1 MLKNLLKIL
10 LKNKLWLTVL
20 MLLLALIYLF
30 PMVFVIC
37 NSFMSKSEVE
47 SNYTVTDTNADE
59 SIKLRLIPEAASL
72 EQYYNVF
79 ILKYE
84 YLFYFW
90 NSVMI
95 VAPIVAG
102 QLIVSIFAAYAF
114 AKLRFRFRDQLF
126 FVYIV
131 AMMMPFQ
138 ATLVPNYIMSSNLG
152 ILGSRIS
159 VILPGIFGA
168 FGVFL
173 LRQFMCYIPGEYI
186 EAALVDGANHFRILF
201 EIVLPLVRTGLAAM
215 AILLVIDNW
224 NMVEQPLI
232 FLDNFKEFPLSIA
245 LSDINNTEKGI
256 AFAAS
261 AVYMVPMLLIFLYG
275 ERYIVEGIQLSG
287 LKA

>member
-1 MLKNLLKIL
+1 MLRNLLK
-10 LKNKLWLTVL
+10 NRLWLTVL

-37 NSFMSKSEVE
+37 NSFMSKSEVV
-47 SNYTVTDTNADE
+47 SNYTVSDTNAGG
-59 SIKLRLIPEAASL
+59 SIKLRLIPEIVSL
-72 EQYYNVF
+72 EQYYYVF

-90 NSVMI
+90 NSVLI

-173 LRQFMCYIPGEYI
+173 LRQFMCYIPDEYI

-201 EIVLPLVRTGLAAM
+201 EIALPLVRTGLAAM

-256 AFAAS
+256 VFAAS
-261 AVYMVPMLLIFLYG
+261 VVYMVPMLLIFLYG
-275 ERYIVEGIQLSG
+275 EKYIVEGIQLSG

>member
-1 MLKNLLKIL
+1 MLGNLLK
-10 LKNKLWLTVL
+10 NRLWLTVL

-37 NSFMSKSEVE
+37 NSFMSKSEVV
-47 SNYTVTDTNADE
+47 SNYTVSDTNAGG
-59 SIKLRLIPEAASL
+59 SIKLRLIPEIVSL
-72 EQYYNVF
+72 EQYYYVF

-90 NSVMI
+90 NSVLI

-173 LRQFMCYIPGEYI
+173 LRQFMCYIPDEYI

-201 EIVLPLVRTGLAAM
+201 EIALPLVRTGLAAM

-256 AFAAS
+256 VFAAS
-261 AVYMVPMLLIFLYG
+261 VVYMVPMLLIFLYG
-275 ERYIVEGIQLSG
+275 EKYIVEGIQLSG

>member
-1 MLKNLLKIL
+1 LLKNLLKIL

-37 NSFMSKSEVE
+37 DSFMSKSEVE

>member
-1 MLKNLLKIL
+1 MLRIL
-10 LKNKLWLTVL
+10 LRNRLWLTVV
-20 MLLLALIYLF
+20 MFLLALIYLF

-37 NSFMSKSEVE
+37 NSLMNKSEVV
-47 SNYTVTDTNADE
+47 SNYTISDTNAD
-59 SIKLRLIPEAASL
+59 SLIKLKLIPEIFSL

-90 NSVMI
+90 NSVLL

-102 QLIVSIFAAYAF
+102 QLTVSIFAAYAF

-131 AMMMPFQ
+131 AMLMPFQ

-173 LRQFMCYIPGEYI
+173 LRQFMCYIPDEYI
-186 EAALVDGANHFRILF
+186 EAALVDGANHFRILSA
-201 EIVLPLVRTGLAAM
+201 IVLPLVRTGLAAM

-224 NMVEQPLI
+224 NMVEPPLI
-232 FLDNFKEFPLSIA
+232 FLDNFKEFPLSIV
-245 LSDINNTEKGI
+245 LSDINSTEKGI
-256 AFAAS
+256 VFAAS
-261 AVYMVPMLLIFLYG
+261 VVYMVPMLLIFMYG
-275 ERYIVEGIQLSG
+275 EKYIVEGIQLSG

>member
-1 MLKNLLKIL
+1 MLGNLLK
-10 LKNKLWLTVL
+10 NRLWLTVL

-37 NSFMSKSEVE
+37 NSFMSKSEVV
-47 SNYTVTDTNADE
+47 SNYTVSDTNAGG
-59 SIKLRLIPEAASL
+59 SIKLRLIPEIVSL
-72 EQYYNVF
+72 EQYYYVF

-90 NSVMI
+90 NSVLI

-173 LRQFMCYIPGEYI
+173 LRQFMCYIPDEYI

-201 EIVLPLVRTGLAAM
+201 EIAFPLVRTGLAAM

-256 AFAAS
+256 VFAAS
-261 AVYMVPMLLIFLYG
+261 VVYMVPMLLIFLYG
-275 ERYIVEGIQLSG
+275 EKYIVEGIQLSG

>member
-1 MLKNLLKIL
+1 MLGNLLK
-10 LKNKLWLTVL
+10 NRLWLTVL

-37 NSFMSKSEVE
+37 NSFMSKSEVV
-47 SNYTVTDTNADE
+47 SNYTISHSNAGG
-59 SIKLRLIPEAASL
+59 SIRLRLIPEIVSL

-79 ILKYE
+79 ILKYD

-90 NSVMI
+90 NSALLV
-95 VAPIVAG
+95 VPIVAG

-126 FVYIV
+126 FAYIV

-152 ILGSRIS
+152 ILGGRIS

-173 LRQFMCYIPGEYI
+173 LRQFMCYIPDEYI
-186 EAALVDGANHFRILF
+186 EAALVDGANHLRILF
-201 EIVLPLVRTGLAAM
+201 EIALPLVRTGLAAM
-215 AILLVIDNW
+215 VILLVIDNW

-232 FLDNFKEFPLSIA
+232 FLDNFKEFPLSIV

-256 AFAAS
+256 VFAAS
-261 AVYMVPMLLIFLYG
+261 VIYMVPMLLIFLYG
-275 ERYIVEGIQLSG
+275 EKYIVEGIQLSG

>member
-1 MLKNLLKIL
+1 MLRNLLK
-10 LKNKLWLTVL
+10 NRLWLTVL

-37 NSFMSKSEVE
+37 NSFMSKSEVV
-47 SNYTVTDTNADE
+47 SNYTVSDTNAGG
-59 SIKLRLIPEAASL
+59 SIKLRLIPEIVSL
-72 EQYYNVF
+72 EQYYYVF

-90 NSVMI
+90 NSVLI

-173 LRQFMCYIPGEYI
+173 LRQFMCYIPDEYI

-201 EIVLPLVRTGLAAM
+201 EIAFPLVRTGLAAM

-256 AFAAS
+256 VFAAS
-261 AVYMVPMLLIFLYG
+261 VVYMVPMLLIFLYG
-275 ERYIVEGIQLSG
+275 EKYIVEGIQLSG

>member
-1 MLKNLLKIL
+1 
-10 LKNKLWLTVL
+10 